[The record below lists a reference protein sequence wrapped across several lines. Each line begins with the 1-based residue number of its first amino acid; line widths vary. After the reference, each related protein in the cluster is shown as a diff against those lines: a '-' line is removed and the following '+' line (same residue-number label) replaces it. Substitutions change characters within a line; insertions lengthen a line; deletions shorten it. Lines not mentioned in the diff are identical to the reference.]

1 MAAGGHSADRAW
13 WREAVIYHIYPR
25 SFQDSDGDGIGDLP
39 GILSRLDYLNDGTGR
54 SLGVDAIWLSP
65 VFPSPLADFGYDVAD
80 YYDVDRVYGGLGALD
95 RLIAACHERG
105 VRVLLDFV
113 LNHTSDRHP
122 WFVESRRSRE
132 TRRRDWY
139 YWRDPAADGGPPNNW
154 ESAFGGPAW
163 TFDEATGQYYL
174 HSFLPEQPDLNWQN
188 PEVVEAMAEVMRFWM
203 RRGVDGFR
211 LDAAGWVLKHPELLD
226 NPMRED
232 GPTAKGLV
240 TARVHNY
247 ISSDAGA
254 PWRFIR
260 SVIDEFPER
269 VTVGEAYVPPEVL
282 PSFLHPPAYDG
293 LHLMFNFQLI
303 RHNQGEPFTPWAAPV
318 LAKRIHDSEVA
329 IPPPGLTSYAIGN
342 HDVPRFVSRHNG
354 DGRGQ
359 ERARAAALLQMALR
373 GVPCVYMGDEIGM
386 VDAAVPPKRRLDRVG
401 RDPARTPMQWD
412 RTPGRGFSSG
422 EPWLPFGPESIDVA
436 SQLDDPHSTLSL
448 YRRAIWTRKR
458 EPALL
463 EGALHGVRADND
475 VLTFCRGHAS
485 APGVFVAVN
494 TAATERVVHLP
505 HRFEHILLDTGG
517 CGIER
522 TNGEARIR
530 LPGLAAAWV
539 KA

>member
-1 MAAGGHSADRAW
+1 MLERAW

-39 GILSRLDYLNDGTGR
+39 GILNRLDYLNDSTER

-65 VFPSPLADFGYDVAD
+65 IFPSPLADYGYDVAD
-80 YYDVDRVYGGLGALD
+80 YHDVDRTYGGLQALD
-95 RLIAACHERG
+95 RLVEACHGRG

-132 TRRRDWY
+132 TRRRNWY
-139 YWRDPAADGGPPNNW
+139 YWRDPAPDGGPPNNW

-163 TFDEATGQYYL
+163 TFDETTGQYYL

-188 PEVVEAMAEVMRFWM
+188 PEVVEAMAEVMRFWL
-203 RRGVDGFR
+203 RRGADGFR
-211 LDAAGWVLKHPELLD
+211 LDAAGWVLKHPALLD
-226 NPMRED
+226 NPIRED
-232 GPTAKGLV
+232 GPTAKGLI
-240 TARVHNY
+240 TQRVHNY
-247 ISSDAGA
+247 ISRDADA

-260 SVIDEFPER
+260 QVVDAFPGR

-282 PSFLHPPAYDG
+282 PLFYHPPEYDG

-303 RHNQGEPFTPWAAPV
+303 RHSHGEPFTPWAAPV
-318 LAKRIHDSEVA
+318 LARRVHESEVA
-329 IPPPGLTSYAIGN
+329 VPPPGLTSYAIGN

-373 GVPCVYMGDEIGM
+373 GVPCIYMGDEIGM
-386 VDAAVPPKRRLDRVG
+386 TDVPIPPERRLDPVD
-401 RDPARTPMQWD
+401 RDPERTPMQWD
-412 RTPGRGFSSG
+412 GSPGRGFTSG
-422 EPWLPFGPESIDVA
+422 EPWLPVGPAEVNVA
-436 SQLDDPHSTLSL
+436 AQLDAPHSMLSL

-463 EGALHGVRADND
+463 EGTMESVRADHD
-475 VLTFCRGHAS
+475 VLTFSRCHSS
-485 APGVFVAVN
+485 ARGVFVAVN
-494 TAATERVVHLP
+494 TAATERIVHLP
-505 HRFEHILLDTGG
+505 HGFEHVLVDTGG
-517 CGIER
+517 CGVER
-522 TNGEARIR
+522 TNGECR
-530 LPGLAAAWV
+530 LRMPGLAAAWV
-539 KA
+539 TM